1 MSQYLNGHKIRNVA
15 NKVKHLDSI
24 NDQIVLEILRQFC
37 PTTLQEPRNDSS
49 VFYEE
54 ALQAQHIYLDSKLFG
69 PISRVFLLRQLWIV
83 NYDVKTS
90 SNNLSNENINTVVSR
105 EIILKK

>member
-1 MSQYLNGHKIRNVA
+1 MFRVLGIYNFANQIRNVA

-54 ALQAQHIYLDSKLFG
+54 ALQAQYIYFDNKLFG
-69 PISRVFLLRQLWIV
+69 LISKGFL
-83 NYDVKTS
+83 
-90 SNNLSNENINTVVSR
+90 
-105 EIILKK
+105 

>member
-1 MSQYLNGHKIRNVA
+1 MSQSLNGHKIRNVA

-37 PTTLQEPRNDSS
+37 PKTLREPRNDSS

-83 NYDVKTS
+83 NYDIKTLS
-90 SNNLSNENINTVVSR
+90 SNLINENVNTVVSR

>member
-1 MSQYLNGHKIRNVA
+1 MSQSLNGHKIRNVA

-37 PTTLQEPRNDSS
+37 PTTLQEPKNDSS

-54 ALQAQHIYLDSKLFG
+54 ALQAQYIYIWTVNSLDLLK
-69 PISRVFLLRQLWIV
+69 PIHYKRRAF
-83 NYDVKTS
+83 
-90 SNNLSNENINTVVSR
+90 
-105 EIILKK
+105 